1 MANKVCT
8 LILIV
13 LLSILVG
20 CQNPNSGSS
29 RRLPPRT
36 MSSIGTGQA
45 INLTEAGEI
54 DLVEKVAA
62 SRQAYKQGLELL
74 VKYYSKTGDN
84 QKLSWA
90 DKELKALNVIPQYDY
105 IVPVVQPKDYKAT
118 TSIPDADL
126 LFEDALLLKKRAE
139 IVGQA
144 ILNKDEYR
152 LALKKFED
160 IIKRYPTSDKIDEA
174 AYYAG
179 EISEYFKDYSIALE
193 YFKAAYTWNP
203 ESDLPA
209 RFRAARILD
218 QQMHNNAAALE
229 LYKQAVETEGRFG
242 KNREWKDAA
251 EERIRALE
259 KAGTEQP

>member
-139 IVGQA
+139 IVGQ
-144 ILNKDEYR
+144 D
-152 LALKKFED
+152 
-160 IIKRYPTSDKIDEA
+160 
-174 AYYAG
+174 
-179 EISEYFKDYSIALE
+179 
-193 YFKAAYTWNP
+193 
-203 ESDLPA
+203 
-209 RFRAARILD
+209 
-218 QQMHNNAAALE
+218 
-229 LYKQAVETEGRFG
+229 V
-242 KNREWKDAA
+242 
-251 EERIRALE
+251 
-259 KAGTEQP
+259 